1 MFKINEKTKFY
12 IALFFC
18 ISSLIMCLGYFNNSL
33 VLLDDMTFHLNR
45 ISDLKDSLR
54 NGYFFATI
62 SDKTLSGYGY
72 ANSFFYPDLFLY
84 VPAFLNLIGV
94 NLITSYKIFMYI
106 ITLLTMIVAYIS
118 ANNIFI
124 LNQKTTDNSIKFG
137 IIFSL
142 LYTAFPYRLIN
153 VFYRGAIGEILSSI
167 FLPLVFWGVYEIF
180 KREDKA
186 RWQILAIGMTGVV
199 YSHVL
204 SLFLFSLMV
213 LTICLFNYRKLLNK
227 QVFIK
232 FLKAMFLTFGLSAY
246 FLLPFIEQY
255 LSQGYY
261 FQVKNFLGTP
271 SENLFKILN
280 HSNQILWFI
289 LNTLFIVLIFLM
301 NKHYLFK
308 KKNLDRD
315 MIYLIE
321 ISIYLFI
328 MTTNIFPWGIV
339 EKLPFIAQIQFTW
352 RLFLILSLFFVLGL
366 SRAIYSSFNNVKN
379 SSIHLA
385 MTLSTLFIFLFGY
398 SPNDGEIVVDKD
410 YDNEFTSIGYAEYL
424 PDTFNI
430 EYYQNKGFNI
440 TAIDGEIKSSNIHK
454 EKGSFIGEFEVE
466 SENTTLELP
475 ITYYKGYKILL
486 NEEEICYEKSNKGL
500 IQINT
505 KTQVRGDITV
515 KYNYSSMQ
523 YLGLTISFINL
534 LILIKSHKKNEN
546 K

>member
-232 FLKAMFLTFGLSAY
+232 FLKVMFLTFGLSAY

-321 ISIYLFI
+321 ISMYLFI

>member
-12 IALFFC
+12 IVLFFC

-289 LNTLFIVLIFLM
+289 LNTIFIVSIFLM
-301 NKHYLFK
+301 NKYYLFK

-366 SRAIYSSFNNVKN
+366 SRAIYFSFNNVKN

-385 MTLSTLFIFLFGY
+385 MTLSTLFIFLLGY
-398 SPNDGEIVVDKD
+398 SPNDGEIVVNKD

-454 EKGSFIGEFEVE
+454 ENGSFIGEFEVE
-466 SENTTLELP
+466 SENTILELP

-515 KYNYSSMQ
+515 KYNYLLMQ